1 MQKQDLLYNEIK
13 SIPEYMLEEVIDFIR
28 FLKLKERSEFNEM
41 LIMSESALSK
51 DWLNEEEDKAWK
63 NL

>member
-1 MQKQDLLYNEIK
+1 MQKQDLLYKEIK

-28 FLKLKERSEFNEM
+28 FLKLKERSEFNEI
-41 LIMSESALSK
+41 LIMSESALNK
-51 DWLNEEEDKAWK
+51 DWLNEEEDKAWE

>member
-1 MQKQDLLYNEIK
+1 MQKQEMLYNEIK

-28 FLKLKERSEFNEM
+28 FLKLKERSESNET
-41 LIMSESALSK
+41 LFMSESALRK
-51 DWLNEEEDKAWK
+51 DWLNEEEDKAWE